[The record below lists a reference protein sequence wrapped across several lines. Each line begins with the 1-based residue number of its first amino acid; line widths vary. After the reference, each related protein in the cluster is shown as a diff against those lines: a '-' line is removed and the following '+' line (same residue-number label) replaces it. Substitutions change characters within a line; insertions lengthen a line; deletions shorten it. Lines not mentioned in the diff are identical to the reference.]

1 MVPQVQV
8 DEICP
13 KSPKTDT
20 NKPNKRPIFL
30 EPVIFIEITS
40 KDDIN
45 YHAIEI
51 FTFLPK
57 ILICVGSFWFRTL
70 FIILLI

>member
-8 DEICP
+8 DEIC
-13 KSPKTDT
+13 PKTDT

-57 ILICVGSFWFRTL
+57 ILYV
-70 FIILLI
+70 